1 MSQLVKISLSSE
13 ISSNPKKISDM
24 ILTIAQD
31 IEECKENLMTIKNRD
46 TWQKMFSS
54 NTRDLAD
61 AILKQ
66 NDTIAVFLYIV
77 QSLIMI
83 NMHNIGL
90 LNEVQKE
97 LCKHETT
104 KGHFQNKY
112 LEMAKEFI
120 SESYRSSLSF
130 KNNVDKL
137 DDNFELI
144 KSDFAKTNEL
154 DKKQNQYLF
163 LLRSKLEDLVK
174 LFNDQ
179 SISIQSL
186 NKRVTDYENDR
197 AKQQEIISQLRTLI
211 NKFEQIIASRN
222 ETMVRFE
229 KSLMSNSIQI
239 KQQHQILENYH
250 YEFKLDSSRHNN
262 ILKNIILICIS
273 YGLLHLILLLIFIFN
288 N

>member
-13 ISSNPKKISDM
+13 ISSNPQKISEM
-24 ILTIAQD
+24 ILKIAED
-31 IEECKENLMTIKNRD
+31 IEECKENLITIKNRN

-66 NDTIAVFLYIV
+66 NDTIAVFLYVV

-97 LCKHETT
+97 LCKHEAT
-104 KGHFQNKY
+104 KAHFQNKY

-130 KNNVDKL
+130 KNDTDKL
-137 DDNFELI
+137 YEKFSLI
-144 KSDFAKTNEL
+144 KNDFAKTNEL

-186 NKRVTDYENDR
+186 NKRVSNYENDH
-197 AKQQEIISQLRTLI
+197 AKQQEIISQIRTVLS
-211 NKFEQIIASRN
+211 KFEQIIASRN
-222 ETMVRFE
+222 ETIIRLE
-229 KSLMSNSIQI
+229 RSLMSNGIQI
-239 KQQHQILENYH
+239 KQQQKILENYH
-250 YEFKLDSSRHNN
+250 YEFKLASRRHNKN
-262 ILKNIILICIS
+262 LKNIILICIS
-273 YGLLHLILLLIFIFN
+273 YELLLLVLLLIFIFTN
-288 N
+288 